1 MKLGLG
7 GRGAHRC
14 DKLFFESQ
22 LTSSQRKKKPIIKR
36 VSCFFSVQKPFNP
49 AMNSVWQGFKNQ
61 ATWSSCCLPVAT
73 SPPPRLM
80 WGWWADTAEVA
91 GDPAPGYFVP
101 IANFR
106 RVCMFWPLWTFMIL
120 SKRKVISPWKRFW
133 GSCWRIVD
141 VYILVIVARLLSGK
155 RTSVLL

>member
-36 VSCFFSVQKPFNP
+36 VSCFFPSRSPLILQWTACDRGLKTKPPGPP
-49 AMNSVWQGFKNQ
+49 AVSL
-61 ATWSSCCLPVAT
+61 LP
-73 SPPPRLM
+73 PLPRLLRCRLM
-80 WGWWADTAEVA
+80 SRHSRSGGE
-91 GDPAPGYFVP
+91 PAPGYFVP

-120 SKRKVISPWKRFW
+120 SKRKVISPWKHFW

-141 VYILVIVARLLSGK
+141 VYILVIVARLLSGN
-155 RTSVLL
+155 RTSVLF